1 MISAALFAL
10 AAVQTTSVSDYF
22 PLNDGDEY
30 VFTDE
35 AGLQS
40 YTITDRVKGPVKV
53 GDKEAFQVDS
63 YLGSKTFGS
72 AFYSVE
78 GKKVMVVAYEKE
90 KPLPSPFPVFQLPEE
105 GARWAFSGS
114 TTFLDEDVAVAI
126 VGEVKKTKNYTFLG
140 QSKEAIEVK
149 MKTDDGRIVTE
160 QTSIYAKGI
169 GLLEMREVI
178 TINKRK
184 QERKR
189 RLVSYKPG
197 KGSE

>member
-1 MISAALFAL
+1 MIPAALLAL
-10 AAVQTTSVSDYF
+10 AAVQTPSVLDFF

-30 VFTDE
+30 VYTDE
-35 AGLQS
+35 AGLQT

-72 AFYSVE
+72 SFYAVE
-78 GKKVMVVAYEKE
+78 GRKIMVIAYEKE

-126 VGEVKKTKNYTFLG
+126 VGEVRKSRNYNFLG
-140 QSKEAIEVK
+140 QSREALEVK

-160 QTSIYAKGI
+160 QTSIYAKGV
-169 GLLEMREVI
+169 GLVEMKEVI

-197 KGSE
+197 KRSE